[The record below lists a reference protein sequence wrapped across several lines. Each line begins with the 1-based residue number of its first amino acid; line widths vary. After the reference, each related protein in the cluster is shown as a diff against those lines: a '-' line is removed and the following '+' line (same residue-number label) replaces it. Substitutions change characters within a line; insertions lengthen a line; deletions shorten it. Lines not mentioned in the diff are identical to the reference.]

1 VKIQSRGRS
10 GFTLIEL
17 LVVIA
22 IIAVL
27 IALLLP
33 AVQAAREAAR
43 RIQCTNNMK
52 QLALACMNYESS
64 NQCFPPQS
72 VSPPNTTQAGLCA
85 SWVTGVL
92 QFTEQTSM
100 YNSLNFNIDIMGN
113 CPGGFAN
120 STVTT
125 ANLNMMQCPSESQ
138 WTGQEMSPVAGI
150 YYGPTNYA
158 GNYGGPGNISLMS
171 GTIVPTNND
180 AIGSIVPPPSAVGL
194 SATWLNGYPTAA
206 WGPVSIASITDGTSN
221 TGLISERRLA
231 SLTYFTTI
239 TTAGNQALRC
249 QIHAPVGASTGNNAF
264 ANALAMQQSCASAPG
279 TAAMRVCDTAGEM
292 WAATF
297 PAWLTMNSYNHFG
310 TPNQIACT
318 NDTMDPTTMVPSKF
332 YVTPY
337 GSAPPNSFHSG
348 GVNEAFADGSV
359 RFMKNTI
366 NATTWFALG
375 SRNGGE
381 VVDASSY

>member
-1 VKIQSRGRS
+1 VKSPSRGRS

-43 RIQCTNNMK
+43 RSQCVNNMK

-64 NQCFPPQS
+64 NQCFPPHS
-72 VSPPNTTQAGLCA
+72 VSPPVTTQAGLSA
-85 SWVTGVL
+85 SWVTGLL
-92 QFTEQTSM
+92 QFTEAVPM
-100 YNSLNFNIDIMGN
+100 YNALNFNIDIMGN

-125 ANLNMMQCPSESQ
+125 ANLNLMQCPSESQ

-158 GNYGGPGNISLMS
+158 GNYGGPGVISLMS
-171 GTIVPTNND
+171 GTIVPANND
-180 AIGSIVPPPSAVGL
+180 TIGSLPQPSGAVGL
-194 SATWLNGYPTAA
+194 SAGWLNSYPGAA

-221 TGLISERRLA
+221 TSLISERRLA
-231 SLTYFTTI
+231 SLTYYATI
-239 TTAGNQALRC
+239 NAAGGQALRC
-249 QIHAPVGASTGNNAF
+249 QIHAPVGAAAGSGLAG
-264 ANALAMQQSCASAPG
+264 ALAMQQSCANAPG
-279 TAAMRVCDTAGEM
+279 TSVMRVCDTAGEM

-297 PAWLTMNSYNHFG
+297 PGWLTMNSYNHFG
-310 TPNQIACT
+310 TPNQIPCT
-318 NDTMDPTTMVPSKF
+318 NDVAEGSTGTPAKY

-337 GSAPPNSFHSG
+337 GSAPPNSFHPG
-348 GVNEAFADGSV
+348 GVNSAFADGSV
-359 RFMKNTI
+359 RFIKNTV

-381 VVDASSY
+381 VVSSDAY